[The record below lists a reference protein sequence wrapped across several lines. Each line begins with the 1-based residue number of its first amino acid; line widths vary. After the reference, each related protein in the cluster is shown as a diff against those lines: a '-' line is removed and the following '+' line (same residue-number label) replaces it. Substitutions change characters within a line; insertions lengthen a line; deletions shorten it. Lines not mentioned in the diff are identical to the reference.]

1 MVLPWKCGK
10 DGNRLEA
17 DAAVSG
23 DYMDADGAMA
33 IGWRQTA
40 PGQWYYLNA
49 NGAMAASTVID
60 GYTLDASGLWVS

>member
-1 MVLPWKCGK
+1 
-10 DGNRLEA
+10 
-17 DAAVSG
+17 
-23 DYMDADGAMA
+23 
-33 IGWRQTA
+33 A